1 MRLYWVGL
9 YEERRGRNWERFFQ
23 VDLAP
28 IFGYA
33 PKHLVRKSEHT
44 YSMPCG
50 SRGACIDANRH
61 AVVLSLSRLGEMLPS
76 PEIIFACVSPVI
88 GVLITYLGSLVLMY
102 PPILKF
108 FLQLPDWLPIA
119 CILFCCIFL
128 VGIIGM
134 VVVVGSI
141 ISVAIVFTRR
151 WCF

>member
-1 MRLYWVGL
+1 
-9 YEERRGRNWERFFQ
+9 
-23 VDLAP
+23 LAP

-61 AVVLSLSRLGEMLPS
+61 AVVQSLSRLGEMLPS

-102 PPILKF
+102 PPIDKF
-108 FLQLPDWLPIA
+108 FLQSPVTCLGTSYRMHTFLLHFPRRRHWHGRSSRLNYLCRDRIHQAVVFLSQICERA
-119 CILFCCIFL
+119 CHEINL
-128 VGIIGM
+128 
-134 VVVVGSI
+134 
-141 ISVAIVFTRR
+141 
-151 WCF
+151 